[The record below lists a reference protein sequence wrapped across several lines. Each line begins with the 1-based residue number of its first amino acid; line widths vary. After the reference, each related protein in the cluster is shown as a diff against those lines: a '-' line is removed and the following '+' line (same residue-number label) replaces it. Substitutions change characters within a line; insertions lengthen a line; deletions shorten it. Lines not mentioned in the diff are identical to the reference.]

1 VKEESDFRVE
11 ASKRSIGIPVSGIRV
26 VFEKAQKMT
35 GLVRL
40 ELGEPDFPTPA
51 HIVEAAKKALDD
63 GYTHYTSS
71 QGLPELRK
79 ELARKLEQDNGVVA
93 SPDTEIIVTAGACCA
108 VDLAM
113 LTLVNPGDEVL
124 LPDPAWPHYEP
135 CARLAEGS
143 VVHYPMKEEANF
155 APDPDVIR
163 ERISPKTR
171 VLLINFPS
179 NPTGAAVNAST
190 LKEIANLAEQHNL
203 VVISDE
209 VYENFVYDGASHQ
222 SLAAISGM
230 KGRTITINA
239 FSKTYAMTGWR
250 LGYAVAP
257 ANIVA
262 EMAKL
267 NLYANTCANSI
278 AQVAG
283 IAALRGPQDCV
294 REMAEEYGR
303 RRKFVLERIRKI
315 PQISCTE
322 PRGAFYV
329 FPNIR
334 RLGMNSLDCCM
345 HILEKG
351 KVSTVPGSS
360 FGQQGEGYLRISYA
374 TSMANLKEGF
384 DRLETVVDGLGR

>member
-1 VKEESDFRVE
+1 MKEESDFRVE

-155 APDPDVIR
+155 APDPEVIR

>member
-1 VKEESDFRVE
+1 VKEETDFRVE
-11 ASKRSIGIPVSGIRV
+11 ASKRSVGIPLSGIRA

-40 ELGEPDFPTPA
+40 ELGEPDFLTPT
-51 HIVEAAKKALDD
+51 HIREAAKKALDD

-71 QGLPELRK
+71 QGLLELRK

-93 SPDTEIIVTAGACCA
+93 SPDTEIVVTAGACCA

-113 LTLVNPGDEVL
+113 LTLVNAGDEVL

-155 APDPDVIR
+155 TPDAEAI
-163 ERISPKTR
+163 EKRISPKTK
-171 VLLINFPS
+171 VLLINSPS
-179 NPTGAAVNAST
+179 NPTGSVISSST

-209 VYENFVYDGASHQ
+209 VYENFVYEGVSQQ
-222 SLAAISGM
+222 SFAAISGM
-230 KGRTITINA
+230 KDRTITINA

-257 ANIVA
+257 TNIVT

-303 RRKFVLERIRKI
+303 RRKYVLERIRKI
-315 PQISCTE
+315 PEISCTE

-360 FGQQGEGYLRISYA
+360 FGQEGEGYLRISYA

-384 DRLETVVDGLGR
+384 DRLETVVNELGK

>member
-1 VKEESDFRVE
+1 MKEESDFRVE

>member
-1 VKEESDFRVE
+1 MKEESDFRVE

-155 APDPDVIR
+155 APDPEVIR

-322 PRGAFYV
+322 PKGAFYV

-384 DRLETVVDGLGR
+384 DRLETVVDELGR